1 MAALRVSGRG
11 MDLGEALRTRVEER
25 VSAALAKY
33 FDGAYNGH
41 VTFARDGSAYRTDC
55 VLHLPSGITLE
66 ASGSAHD
73 AHASFDQTAERIE
86 KRLRRYKHRLKAH
99 PNGHA
104 KDAAVNGAAEP
115 VDLGPIE
122 DAAVMEAAYSVFES
136 PEEDTGE
143 HPPIIAESTRTLHRR
158 TVSEAV
164 VELDLTGVPVLVF
177 VHAGTERVNVVYRRG
192 DGAIGWIDPPERGT
206 P

>member
-11 MDLGEALRTRVEER
+11 VDLGEALRTRVEER
-25 VSAALAKY
+25 ISAALAKY
-33 FDGAYNGH
+33 FDGAYHGH
-41 VTFARDGSAYRTDC
+41 VTVGRDGSAFRTDC

-66 ASGSAHD
+66 ASGAAHD
-73 AHASFDQTAERIE
+73 ANASFDQTAERIE

-104 KDAAVNGAAEP
+104 KGAAVDGVLGNGALRS
-115 VDLGPIE
+115 D
-122 DAAVMEAAYSVFES
+122 DTAVMEAAYSVMES

>member
-11 MDLGEALRTRVEER
+11 VDLGEALRTRVEER
-25 VSAALAKY
+25 ITAALAKY
-33 FDGAYNGH
+33 FDGAYHGH
-41 VTFARDGSAYRTDC
+41 VTVGRDGSAFRTDC

-73 AHASFDQTAERIE
+73 ANASFDQTAERIE

-99 PNGHA
+99 PNGPA
-104 KDAAVNGAAEP
+104 KDIAIDGGLPDIALPNT
-115 VDLGPIE
+115 
-122 DAAVMEAAYSVFES
+122 AVMEAAYSVMES

>member
-11 MDLGEALRTRVEER
+11 VDLGEALRTRVEER
-25 VSAALAKY
+25 ISAALAKY
-33 FDGAYNGH
+33 FDGAYHGH
-41 VTFARDGSAYRTDC
+41 VTVARDGATYRTDC

-66 ASGSAHD
+66 ASGTAHD

-104 KDAAVNGAAEP
+104 KEVGIDGGLPGSLPGRE
-115 VDLGPIE
+115 
-122 DAAVMEAAYSVFES
+122 AVMEAAYSVFEA

-158 TVSEAV
+158 TVGEAV

>member
-1 MAALRVSGRG
+1 MASLRVSGRG
-11 MDLGEALRTRVEER
+11 VDLGEALRTRVEER
-25 VSAALAKY
+25 ISAALAKY
-33 FDGAYNGH
+33 FDGAYHGH
-41 VTFARDGSAYRTDC
+41 VTVARDGGAYRTDC

-66 ASGSAHD
+66 ASGNAHD

-104 KDAAVNGAAEP
+104 KDAALDGALP
-115 VDLGPIE
+115 GSLPGRD
-122 DAAVMEAAYSVFES
+122 AVMEAAYSVFEA

>member
-104 KDAAVNGAAEP
+104 KEVGIDGGLPGSLPGRE
-115 VDLGPIE
+115 
-122 DAAVMEAAYSVFES
+122 AVMEAAYSVFEA

>member
-1 MAALRVSGRG
+1 
-11 MDLGEALRTRVEER
+11 
-25 VSAALAKY
+25 
-33 FDGAYNGH
+33 
-41 VTFARDGSAYRTDC
+41 
-55 VLHLPSGITLE
+55 
-66 ASGSAHD
+66 
-73 AHASFDQTAERIE
+73 
-86 KRLRRYKHRLKAH
+86 
-99 PNGHA
+99 
-104 KDAAVNGAAEP
+104 
-115 VDLGPIE
+115 
-122 DAAVMEAAYSVFES
+122 MEAAYSVMES

>member
-11 MDLGEALRTRVEER
+11 VDLGEALRTRVEER
-25 VSAALAKY
+25 ISAALAKY
-33 FDGAYNGH
+33 FDGAYHGH
-41 VTFARDGSAYRTDC
+41 VTVGRDGSAFRTDC

-73 AHASFDQTAERIE
+73 ANASFDQTAERIE

-99 PNGHA
+99 PNGPA
-104 KDAAVNGAAEP
+104 KDIAIDGGLPDIALPNT
-115 VDLGPIE
+115 
-122 DAAVMEAAYSVFES
+122 AVMEAAYSVMES

>member
-11 MDLGEALRTRVEER
+11 VDLGEALRTRVEER
-25 VSAALAKY
+25 ISAALAKY
-33 FDGAYNGH
+33 FDGAYHGH
-41 VTFARDGSAYRTDC
+41 VTVGRDGSAYRTDC

-66 ASGSAHD
+66 ASGAAHD
-73 AHASFDQTAERIE
+73 AYASFDQTAERIE

-104 KDAAVNGAAEP
+104 KGAAADGALRA
-115 VDLGPIE
+115 VDT
-122 DAAVMEAAYSVFES
+122 AVMEAAYSVMEA

>member
-11 MDLGEALRTRVEER
+11 VDLGEALRTRVEER
-25 VSAALAKY
+25 ISAALAKY

-41 VTFARDGSAYRTDC
+41 VTVGRDGSAYRTDC

-104 KDAAVNGAAEP
+104 KDIAVDGGLPGAAMP
-115 VDLGPIE
+115 DT
-122 DAAVMEAAYSVFES
+122 AVMEAAYSVMEA

>member
-11 MDLGEALRTRVEER
+11 VDLGEALRTRAEER
-25 VSAALAKY
+25 ISAALAKY
-33 FDGAYNGH
+33 FDGAYHGH
-41 VTFARDGSAYRTDC
+41 VTVARDGAAYRTDC

-66 ASGSAHD
+66 ASGTAHD

-104 KDAAVNGAAEP
+104 KEVGLDGGLPGSLPGRE
-115 VDLGPIE
+115 
-122 DAAVMEAAYSVFES
+122 AVMEAAYSVFEA

-158 TVSEAV
+158 TVGEAV

>member
-11 MDLGEALRTRVEER
+11 VDLGEALRTRVEER
-25 VSAALAKY
+25 ISAALAKY
-33 FDGAYNGH
+33 FDGAYHGH
-41 VTFARDGSAYRTDC
+41 VTVGRDGSAYRTDC

-66 ASGSAHD
+66 ASGAAHD

-104 KDAAVNGAAEP
+104 KDTAVDGGLRA
-115 VDLGPIE
+115 D
-122 DAAVMEAAYSVFES
+122 DTAVMEAAYSVMEA

>member
-11 MDLGEALRTRVEER
+11 VDLGEALRTRVEER
-25 VSAALAKY
+25 ISAALAKY
-33 FDGAYNGH
+33 FDGAYHGH
-41 VTFARDGSAYRTDC
+41 VTVARDGAAYRTDC

-66 ASGSAHD
+66 ASGTAHD

-104 KDAAVNGAAEP
+104 KEVGLDGGLPGSLPGRE
-115 VDLGPIE
+115 
-122 DAAVMEAAYSVFES
+122 AVMEAAYSVFEA

>member
-11 MDLGEALRTRVEER
+11 VDLGEALRTRVEER
-25 VSAALAKY
+25 ISAALAKY
-33 FDGAYNGH
+33 FDGAYHGH
-41 VTFARDGSAYRTDC
+41 VTVGRDGSAFRTDC

-73 AHASFDQTAERIE
+73 ANASFDQTAERIE

-99 PNGHA
+99 PNGPA
-104 KDAAVNGAAEP
+104 KDIAIDGGLP
-115 VDLGPIE
+115 GTTLPDT
-122 DAAVMEAAYSVFES
+122 AVMEAAYSVMES

>member
-11 MDLGEALRTRVEER
+11 VDLGEALRSRVEQR
-25 VSAALAKY
+25 IAAALAKY
-33 FDGAYNGH
+33 FDGAYAGH
-41 VTFARDGSAYRTDC
+41 VTVARDGSAFRTDC

-66 ASGSAHD
+66 ASGAAHD
-73 AHASFDQTAERIE
+73 AYTSFDQSADRIE
-86 KRLRRYKHRLKAH
+86 KRLRRYKHRLKTH
-99 PNGHA
+99 PNGQA
-104 KDAAVNGAAEP
+104 KDAQP
-115 VDLGPIE
+115 DT
-122 DAAVMEAAYSVFES
+122 AVMEAAYAVMET
-136 PEEDTGE
+136 PEEDTGD
-143 HPPIIAESTRTLHRR
+143 HPPVIAESTRTLHRR

-164 VELDLTGVPVLVF
+164 VELDLTGAPVVVF

>member
-11 MDLGEALRTRVEER
+11 VDLGEALRTRVEER
-25 VSAALAKY
+25 ISAALAKY

-41 VTFARDGSAYRTDC
+41 VTVGRDGSAFRTDC

-73 AHASFDQTAERIE
+73 ANASFDQTAERIE

-99 PNGHA
+99 PNGPA
-104 KDAAVNGAAEP
+104 KDIAIDGGLPGLAAP
-115 VDLGPIE
+115 DT
-122 DAAVMEAAYSVFES
+122 AVMEAAYSVMES

>member
-11 MDLGEALRTRVEER
+11 VDLGEALRTRAEER
-25 VSAALAKY
+25 ISAALAKY

-41 VTFARDGSAYRTDC
+41 VTVARDGGAYRTDC

-66 ASGSAHD
+66 ASGTAHD

-86 KRLRRYKHRLKAH
+86 KRLRRYKHRLKSH

-104 KDAAVNGAAEP
+104 KDRAVNGGLP
-115 VDLGPIE
+115 DT
-122 DAAVMEAAYSVFES
+122 AVMEAAYSVMEA

>member
-25 VSAALAKY
+25 ISAALAKY
-33 FDGAYNGH
+33 FDGAYHGH
-41 VTFARDGSAYRTDC
+41 VTVARDGSGYRTDC

-73 AHASFDQTAERIE
+73 ANASFDQTAERIE

-104 KDAAVNGAAEP
+104 KDAAVNGAGP

>member
-1 MAALRVSGRG
+1 MRAAP
-11 MDLGEALRTRVEER
+11 A
-25 VSAALAKY
+25 
-33 FDGAYNGH
+33 
-41 VTFARDGSAYRTDC
+41 
-55 VLHLPSGITLE
+55 SGITLE
-66 ASGSAHD
+66 ASGNAHD

-104 KDAAVNGAAEP
+104 KDAALDGALP
-115 VDLGPIE
+115 GSLPGRD
-122 DAAVMEAAYSVFES
+122 AVMEAAYSVFEA

>member
-11 MDLGEALRTRVEER
+11 VDLGEALRTRVEER
-25 VSAALAKY
+25 ISAALAKY

-41 VTFARDGSAYRTDC
+41 VTVARDGGAYRTDC

-66 ASGSAHD
+66 ASGTAHD
-73 AHASFDQTAERIE
+73 ANASFDQTADRIE

-104 KDAAVNGAAEP
+104 KDAAVIDGLAP
-115 VDLGPIE
+115 VDT
-122 DAAVMEAAYSVFES
+122 AVMEAAYSVMES

>member
-11 MDLGEALRTRVEER
+11 VDLGEALRTRVEER
-25 VSAALAKY
+25 ISAALAKY
-33 FDGAYNGH
+33 FDGAYHGH
-41 VTFARDGSAYRTDC
+41 VTVGRDGSAYRTDC

-66 ASGSAHD
+66 ASGAAHD
-73 AHASFDQTAERIE
+73 AYASFDQTAERIE

-104 KDAAVNGAAEP
+104 KDVAVDGARGDEGLRG
-115 VDLGPIE
+115 VDT
-122 DAAVMEAAYSVFES
+122 AVMEAAYSVLES

>member
-11 MDLGEALRTRVEER
+11 VDLGEALRTRVEER
-25 VSAALAKY
+25 ISAALTKY
-33 FDGAYNGH
+33 FDGAYHGH
-41 VTFARDGSAYRTDC
+41 VTVGRDGSAYRTDC

-66 ASGSAHD
+66 ASGAAHD
-73 AHASFDQTAERIE
+73 AYASFDQTAERIE

-104 KDAAVNGAAEP
+104 KDAVVDGALRA
-115 VDLGPIE
+115 D
-122 DAAVMEAAYSVFES
+122 DTAVMQAAYSVIEA

>member
-11 MDLGEALRTRVEER
+11 VDLGEALRTRVEER
-25 VSAALAKY
+25 ISAALAKY
-33 FDGAYNGH
+33 FDGAYHGH
-41 VTFARDGSAYRTDC
+41 VTVARDGAAYRTDC

-66 ASGSAHD
+66 ASGTAHD

-104 KDAAVNGAAEP
+104 KEVGLDGGLPGSLPGRE
-115 VDLGPIE
+115 
-122 DAAVMEAAYSVFES
+122 AVMEAAYSVFEA
-136 PEEDTGE
+136 PEEDPGE
-143 HPPIIAESTRTLHRR
+143 PPPIIAESTRTLHRR

>member
-11 MDLGEALRTRVEER
+11 VDLGEALRTRAEER
-25 VSAALAKY
+25 ISAALAKY
-33 FDGAYNGH
+33 FDGAYHGH
-41 VTFARDGSAYRTDC
+41 VTVGRDGGAYRTDC

-66 ASGSAHD
+66 ASGTAHD

-104 KDAAVNGAAEP
+104 KDRALDG
-115 VDLGPIE
+115 GPP
-122 DAAVMEAAYSVFES
+122 DTAVMEAAYSVMEA

>member
-11 MDLGEALRTRVEER
+11 VDLGEALRTRVEQR
-25 VSAALAKY
+25 IASVLTKY
-33 FDGAYNGH
+33 FDGAYHGH
-41 VTFARDGSAYRTDC
+41 VTVARDGSAYRTDC

-66 ASGSAHD
+66 ASGAAHD

-86 KRLRRYKHRLKAH
+86 KRLRRYKHRLKSH

-104 KDAAVNGAAEP
+104 KEAAVDGALLS
-115 VDLGPIE
+115 DT
-122 DAAVMEAAYSVFES
+122 AVMEAAYSVMEA
-136 PEEDTGE
+136 PEEDTGD

>member
-11 MDLGEALRTRVEER
+11 VDLGEALRTRVEER
-25 VSAALAKY
+25 ISAALAKY
-33 FDGAYNGH
+33 FDGAYHGH
-41 VTFARDGSAYRTDC
+41 VTVARDGAAYRTDC

-66 ASGSAHD
+66 ASGTAHD

-104 KDAAVNGAAEP
+104 KEVGLDGGLPGSLLDRE
-115 VDLGPIE
+115 
-122 DAAVMEAAYSVFES
+122 AVMEAAYSVFEA